1 MIRFAVINRAK
12 DGLALSA
19 STDLDA
25 GLDLVE
31 SKKSVK
37 LLAKKARLFHTK
49 CFMKMGQFKI

>member
-25 GLDLVE
+25 GLDLKKVGEIIGEE
-31 SKKSVK
+31 SKAVPHKM
-37 LLAKKARLFHTK
+37 FHEN
-49 CFMKMGQFKI
+49 GAV